1 MRAVIQR
8 VTFGKVSVDGQDVAS
23 IVNGLVIL
31 LCVGPEDTQAI
42 AAELA
47 AKVATLR
54 IFQDEEG
61 KMNLSCLDVGG
72 QAIVVS
78 QFTLFAD
85 TRRGRREAERPMR
98 DHLTVAHRRRR
109 ERNRRRGRGGRRGR
123 RSRSGCR
130 GRRTGA
136 ALARRRG
143 RHARQVRIG
152 DRLEHGEG

>member
-31 LCVGPEDTQAI
+31 LGVGPEDTQAI

-85 TRRGRREAERPMR
+85 TRRGRRP
-98 DHLTVAHRRRR
+98 
-109 ERNRRRGRGGRRGR
+109 
-123 RSRSGCR
+123 SF
-130 GRRTGA
+130 TGA
-136 ALARRRG
+136 GKPEVAAPLVDYFAACL
-143 RHARQVRIG
+143 HAQGLPTQTGVFGAHMVVELKNDGPVTII
-152 DRLEHGEG
+152 LECPQP